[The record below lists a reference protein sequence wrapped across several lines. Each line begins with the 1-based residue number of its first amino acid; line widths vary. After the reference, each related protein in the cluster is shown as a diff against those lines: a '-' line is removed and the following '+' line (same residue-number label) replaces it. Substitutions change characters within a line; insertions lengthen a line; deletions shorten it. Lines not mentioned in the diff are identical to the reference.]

1 MQSMSI
7 LEFARLVIDALQAA
21 HVEYLLGGSL
31 ALVAWGEPRSTL
43 DVDLVISLPGNRIKE
58 LSWELEKRQMLV
70 PPEILLDLLI
80 QPEGDLP
87 VNAIHLDSGHKAEL
101 FLLKSGDE
109 FRKSALA
116 RRRLVDVGQPLG
128 EVYVHAPEDLILNK
142 VHYYAL
148 SHQPKHIR
156 DIAGILVVARNEIDW
171 TYFTKWAK
179 HLNLLPV
186 WLEVKQEVDEYLSQ
200 RKG

>member
-1 MQSMSI
+1 MPSESLI
-7 LEFARLVIDALQAA
+7 SKIDETTQVRRFSPRRELGHTGFIASAL
-21 HVEYLLGGSL
+21 GSGDL
-31 ALVAWGEPRSTL
+31 ADRSPVSYTHL
-43 DVDLVISLPGNRIKE
+43 DVY
-58 LSWELEKRQMLV
+58 KRQ
-70 PPEILLDLLI
+70 
-80 QPEGDLP
+80 
-87 VNAIHLDSGHKAEL
+87 SGHKAEL

-156 DIAGILVVARNEIDW
+156 DIAGILVVARDEIDW
-171 TYFTKWAK
+171 AYFTKWAK

-186 WLEVKQEVDEYLSQ
+186 WLEVKQEVDEYLSPVSYTHLDVYKRQ
-200 RKG
+200 EEDGSFDEFLASRRGRA

>member
-70 PPEILLDLLI
+70 P
-80 QPEGDLP
+80 
-87 VNAIHLDSGHKAEL
+87 
-101 FLLKSGDE
+101 
-109 FRKSALA
+109 RKSCLTCSFNRKAIFPSM
-116 RRRLVDVGQPLG
+116 RS
-128 EVYVHAPEDLILNK
+128 IW
-142 VHYYAL
+142 
-148 SHQPKHIR
+148 
-156 DIAGILVVARNEIDW
+156 IADTRQS
-171 TYFTKWAK
+171 Y
-179 HLNLLPV
+179 
-186 WLEVKQEVDEYLSQ
+186 SC
-200 RKG
+200 